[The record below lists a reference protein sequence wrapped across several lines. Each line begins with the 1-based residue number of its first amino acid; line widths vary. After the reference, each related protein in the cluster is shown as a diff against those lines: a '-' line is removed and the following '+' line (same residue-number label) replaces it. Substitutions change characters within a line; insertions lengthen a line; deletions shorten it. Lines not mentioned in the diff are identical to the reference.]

1 MKKVF
6 KVALALG
13 GGGVRGFAHIGAM
26 KVLKSH
32 SVPLD
37 LVVGTSIGAIIG
49 GCFCLNPD
57 TDILEQRFLEM
68 INRPQVRNLELFFAQ
83 VSDGSDKKFIIER
96 LISRIR
102 DICAW
107 NLKKAKK
114 WLVRT
119 EPIVALLSDLF
130 GEKKFSETQIP
141 FACVAVDLIKGTEII
156 IREGRILDGILA
168 SSSIPGIFAPLK
180 CDEGLLVDGG
190 ILASIPAREARIL
203 GADFVIGVDLEDI
216 RFKKELYTGLDV
228 MFQSDLI
235 KTHFLNEINLKYCD
249 WVIKPDI
256 TDISWS
262 EFSRGPFCLRQGE
275 SAALKEVDKIK
286 NALNKKRR
294 FYSLKKLFSRPKGGS
309 YVD

>member
-1 MKKVF
+1 M
-6 KVALALG
+6 G
-13 GGGVRGFAHIGAM
+13 GGGARGFAHIGVM

-37 LVVGTSIGAIIG
+37 LVVGTSIGAVIG

-57 TDILEQRFLEM
+57 TEILEQRFLEM
-68 INRPQVRNLELFFAQ
+68 INRSQIRKLELFFSQ
-83 VSDGSDKKFIIER
+83 VSEDSDKRFIVER
-96 LISRIR
+96 LICRIR
-102 DICAW
+102 DICVW
-107 NLKKAKK
+107 NLKKAKR

-119 EPIVALLSDLF
+119 EPIVAILSDIF

-141 FACVAVDLIKGTEII
+141 FACVAVDLIRGTEII

-168 SSSIPGIFAPLK
+168 SSSIPGVFAPLK
-180 CDEGLLVDGG
+180 CDDGLLVDGG
-190 ILASIPAREARIL
+190 VLASIPAREARIL

-216 RFKKELYTGLDV
+216 RLKKELYTGLDV

-235 KTHFLNEINLKYCD
+235 KSHFLNKINLEYCD
-249 WVIKPDI
+249 WVIKPEI
-256 TDISWS
+256 AGINWS

-275 SAALKEVDKIK
+275 SAALQEVDKIK
-286 NALNKKRR
+286 SDLNKKRR
-294 FYSLKKLFSRPKGGS
+294 FYSLKKLFSRPRGGS